1 MNLEPLVGAL
11 TGVVAFS
18 DAFGPAQLAG
28 GTAILVGIGLGAM
41 PRPKRLP
48 VDRPAVAEEAAG
60 RTVVR
65 ERRSPH
71 DPGRAVPHRPA
82 PLPPMSVATQPGHTA
97 FTSTRS
103 PASASASMSDNALSA
118 AFETE

>member
-18 DAFGPAQLAG
+18 DAFGPAQLAA

-41 PRPKRLP
+41 PRLP

-60 RTVVR
+60 RAVAGSVAAQTIA
-65 ERRSPH
+65 
-71 DPGRAVPHRPA
+71 GRAVPHRPA
-82 PLPPMSVATQPGHTA
+82 AAGPPMSVATQPGQP
-97 FTSTRS
+97 RS
-103 PASASASMSDNALSA
+103 RARRGGQRVREHQRHRVERSLRD
-118 AFETE
+118 